1 MCNVTNVVS
10 KEMKPFVTF
19 LQTGQKI
26 AQFRLRES
34 FSGNEKRQIAYDNLF
49 REKTKRSANAD
60 TVVGTWRLRGT
71 RCNLRFDEN
80 SY

>member
-1 MCNVTNVVS
+1 
-10 KEMKPFVTF
+10 MKPFVTF

-60 TVVGTWRLRGT
+60 TVVGT
-71 RCNLRFDEN
+71 
-80 SY
+80 